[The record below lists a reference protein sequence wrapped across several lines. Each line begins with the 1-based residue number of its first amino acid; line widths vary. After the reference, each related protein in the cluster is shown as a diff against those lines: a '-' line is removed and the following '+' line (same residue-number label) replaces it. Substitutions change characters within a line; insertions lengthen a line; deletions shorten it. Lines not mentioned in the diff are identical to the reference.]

1 MPNVSEK
8 KKKLLCLLKIFVEQ
22 TDAGHTMTLPQLLD
36 ELEAMGVPAERKS
49 VYDDIETLRSMG
61 LEIETRK
68 SKTFQYYLE
77 KRRFSFPELQA
88 LAGLIRR
95 EPSFTAKQKRVLL
108 EKLTTLCSVH
118 QAPLL
123 LKSSED
129 APREDPET
137 PREKITLEFP
147 AGLLEVLEKK
157 FDCELSTEPAGKNRL
172 RAVLQAETG
181 PEFFAW
187 LFLQG
192 TEVKLL
198 SPKKLAEKFR
208 ERAKAV
214 SKLYKS

>member
-8 KKKLLCLLKIFVEQ
+8 KKKLLCLLKIFVEK
-22 TDAGHTMTLPQLLD
+22 TDAEHTMTLPQLLD
-36 ELEAMGVPAERKS
+36 ELETMGIPAERKS

-68 SKTFQYYLE
+68 SKTFQYFLE
-77 KRRFSFPELQA
+77 KRRFSFSELQV
-88 LAGLIRR
+88 LAGLIQK
-95 EPSFTAKQKRVLL
+95 EPSFTAKQKTELL
-108 EKLTTLCSVH
+108 EKLATLCSIY
-118 QAPLL
+118 QAPFL
-123 LKSSED
+123 LKQSD
-129 APREDPET
+129 TAPQKAPEK
-137 PREKITLEFP
+137 PKEKFTLEFSTD
-147 AGLLEVLEKK
+147 LLEKLQKE
-157 FDCELSTEPAGKNRL
+157 FDCEISPEPAGKNRL
-172 RAVLQAETG
+172 RAVLQAEAG

-192 TEVKLL
+192 TEVKLI